1 MAEELRAH
9 NTQDEN
15 SIGYP
20 SQELHHV
27 TAIICPS
34 QENSG
39 NSQSDALLV

>member
-20 SQELHHV
+20 SQERHHV
-27 TAIICPS
+27 TAIMPFTGKY
-34 QENSG
+34 SG
-39 NSQSDALLV
+39 NSQSDALLG